1 MSLMSAEQYKQHLA
15 LKMVKSFISDLKDK
29 TGMRAVVKVDNLRIG
44 SEENENI
51 LKSIISLDV
60 LEKRFLKSIPFDIDK
75 NPIKTRSRKREYVDL
90 RCIFY
95 YLACKHIG
103 FPLIAAGRYSGRDH
117 TSIIHMNKRAEAL
130 IETDDKFRNLYSI
143 IYNNIT
149 KQYAEDFTGYSEQCE
164 S

>member
-15 LKMVKSFISDLKDK
+15 LKMVKSFISDLQEK
-29 TGMRAVVKVDNLRIG
+29 TGMKAVVRVDNLKIG

-51 LKSIISLDV
+51 LKSIVSLDA
-60 LEKRFLKSIPFDIDK
+60 LEKRFMKSIPFEIDK
-75 NPIKTRSRKREYVDL
+75 NPIRTRSRKREYVDL

-103 FPLIAAGRYSGRDH
+103 FPLIAAGRFSGRDH
-117 TSIIHMNKRAEAL
+117 TSIIHMNRRAEAL
-130 IETDDKFRNLYSI
+130 IETDDKFRSLYST

-149 KQYAEDFTGYSEQCE
+149 EKYAEDFAEYSGQDK